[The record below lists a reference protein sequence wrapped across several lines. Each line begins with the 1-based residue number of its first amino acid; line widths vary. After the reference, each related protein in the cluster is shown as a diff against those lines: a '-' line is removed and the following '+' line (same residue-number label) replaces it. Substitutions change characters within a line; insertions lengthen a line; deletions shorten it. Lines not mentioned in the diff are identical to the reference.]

1 MNDWRNDGM
10 GGMGD
15 GQGRHGRSTLETE
28 LREAFD
34 RAPWGGPQDDLDVEA
49 TWHAGRRRRTR
60 KRAGALAVAGI
71 AAVTV
76 GATVWAS
83 GLMGGSRGPDTT
95 VAAVIPDGMTTFVFA
110 APDAPDV
117 DPSTISALTVPDPA
131 DLRGTSWTL
140 EPRLWDGGVAADV
153 VGADPATTTLS
164 FGSGAPEHPGWGFDA
179 DGCGGGW
186 FQEDLVLNEAGAF
199 PPGGLGTSD
208 QGCPPAAQGAED
220 FWIDAL
226 SDGGRLH
233 ELGNG
238 GWLLLSVELPVPDAV
253 APTGPAVTTDTV
265 TTETGTATAEPTTT
279 PPEATGR
286 PTDETTDGPTDG
298 PTRDPSGD
306 GPTTEPNTEAPAP
319 SPAGPTGAPPA
330 DDGPAFR
337 DPAQEWVDEPW
348 PAAGGG
354 LFVPTVR
361 AGVHDG
367 FDRIVLDITGTVEP
381 PWPGWR
387 AAYTDTPTRDGSG
400 LPVEIA
406 GDSFL
411 VLTVNGM
418 AYPEPGDPVY
428 DDGDFGLDTH
438 RLGAVVE
445 VIRATPFEG
454 QLDVY
459 LGITGEPRPYRTF
472 LLQDPMRL
480 VIDVQH

>member
-1 MNDWRNDGM
+1 MNERT
-10 GGMGD
+10 
-15 GQGRHGRSTLETE
+15 SLEQE

-34 RAPWGGPQDDLDVEA
+34 RAPWNGPGDDVDIDG
-49 TWHAGRRRRTR
+49 TWVAGRRRRTR
-60 KRAGALAVAGI
+60 KRTGALVLAGAAALAVG
-71 AAVTV
+71 T
-76 GATVWAS
+76 TVWAS
-83 GLMGGSRGPDTT
+83 GLMGGSRGPGTT
-95 VAAVIPDGMTTFVFA
+95 VAAVIPEGMTTFVFV

-117 DPSTISALTVPDPA
+117 DPATISVLSVPDPA

-140 EPRLWDGGVAADV
+140 EPQLWDGAVAADV

-164 FGSGAPEHPGWGFDA
+164 FHEDSWGFGV
-179 DGCGGGW
+179 DGCGEGW
-186 FQEDLVLNEAGAF
+186 FPQALTLEVSGAF
-199 PPGGLGTSD
+199 PPGDPGTDEQVCSPGV
-208 QGCPPAAQGAED
+208 QHAED

-253 APTGPAVTTDTV
+253 APTGPDMTTGTV
-265 TTETGTATAEPTTT
+265 TTETGTAAPEPTTT
-279 PPEATGR
+279 PPAATGR
-286 PTDETTDGPTDG
+286 PTDETTHGPTAV
-298 PTRDPSGD
+298 PTGDPSGD
-306 GPTTEPNTEAPAP
+306 GPTTQPTTEPTTDAPAP
-319 SPAGPTGAPPA
+319 PPAGPTGAPPA

-337 DPAQEWVDEPW
+337 DPAKEWVDEPW

-381 PWPGWR
+381 PGLGWR

-406 GDSFL
+406 GDSSL